1 MRNGKVIRALLLCI
15 VMFCAGYVTAVY
27 QAKGS
32 FDSPEGRDI
41 TAKVDEL
48 SLKIGEAAAVH
59 GTKALE
65 LLRDQID
72 RMIAEKEEAE
82 AEELTEETTGED
94 K

>member
-1 MRNGKVIRALLLCI
+1 MKNGKVIKVLLLCI

-27 QAKGS
+27 HAKGS

-48 SLKIGEAAAVH
+48 SVKIGEAAAVH

-72 RMIAEKEEAE
+72 RMIAEKKDADTAE
-82 AEELTEETTGED
+82 PAEETGGED